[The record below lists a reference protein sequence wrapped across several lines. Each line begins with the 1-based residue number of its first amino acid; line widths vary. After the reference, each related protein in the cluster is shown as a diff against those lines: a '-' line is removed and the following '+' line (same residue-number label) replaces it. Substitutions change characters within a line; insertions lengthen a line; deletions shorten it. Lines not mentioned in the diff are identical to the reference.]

1 MRLTGVERIYDRMVI
16 GASSYTSTHP
26 NGRDCFDSELDWRC
40 GGDVVSSE
48 SSFMVYNNIEIELFM
63 RSCNCAT
70 ESALPPLVPR
80 SLTRR

>member
-1 MRLTGVERIYDRMVI
+1 MVDEEPPRTRRLIRTVATVY
-16 GASSYTSTHP
+16 
-26 NGRDCFDSELDWRC
+26 SELDWRC